1 MMVMFMTMT
10 ITRVDFDYVL
20 LVGNII
26 IIFIITTT
34 NIIMFL
40 PSESETAMELLG
52 VGRAMEHLLDS
63 FFHLYKVI
71 ITMMMITIVIIT
83 IVIITIMMITK
94 LFLRLPSISRRS
106 RRRRQDQEAS
116 SPDYL
121 FGGGFI
127 KLSEKDYVRPLLPTP
142 LS

>member
-1 MMVMFMTMT
+1 
-10 ITRVDFDYVL
+10 
-20 LVGNII
+20 
-26 IIFIITTT
+26 
-34 NIIMFL
+34 MFL

-71 ITMMMITIVIIT
+71 ITIVTITIVIIT
-83 IVIITIMMITK
+83 IVMITIMIITIMMITK
-94 LFLRLPSISRRS
+94 LFVRLPSISRRS

-121 FGGGFI
+121 VGGGFI
-127 KLSEKDYVRPLLPTP
+127 KLSVRPLLPTP

>member
-1 MMVMFMTMT
+1 
-10 ITRVDFDYVL
+10 
-20 LVGNII
+20 
-26 IIFIITTT
+26 
-34 NIIMFL
+34 MFL

-71 ITMMMITIVIIT
+71 ITIVTITIVIIT
-83 IVIITIMMITK
+83 IVMITIMFQ